1 MKKNTSFDEF
11 TNSNKQKKEQE
22 QKVQEHSDNKT
33 MYTAQNIKGYEKI
46 GYCKNAIEQSRVS
59 LDKLKILILN
69 GVKDRQLTENYV
81 KLLEHRNKLIKEY
94 IELLNEVKQDIN
106 K

>member
-11 TNSNKQKKEQE
+11 INSNKQKKDQE
-22 QKVQEHSDNKT
+22 QKAQECSDNKT

-46 GYCKNAIEQSRVS
+46 EYCKNAIEQSKVS

-69 GVKDRQLTENYV
+69 GIKDRQLTENYV
-81 KLLEHRNKLIKEY
+81 KLLEHRNKLIREY
-94 IELLNEVKQDIN
+94 AELLNEAKQYIN